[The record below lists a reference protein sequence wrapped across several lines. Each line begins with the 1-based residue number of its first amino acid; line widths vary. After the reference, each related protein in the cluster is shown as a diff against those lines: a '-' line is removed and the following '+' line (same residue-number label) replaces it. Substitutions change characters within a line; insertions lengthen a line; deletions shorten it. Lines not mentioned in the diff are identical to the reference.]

1 LGGERKMIENYTII
15 YASLFLVVLGISYGC
30 LGGKKEGILAT
41 ATLSSIATA
50 IISALGFSLYLAFC
64 DSAWTVNEYKS
75 NTEKIDSIKVKDGVL
90 TFYGPR
96 KLGEKKVI
104 KSKEKESK
112 AVIFDKQRITKKD
125 KFVGIDVSYD
135 LEERSRSEI
144 YLSESYYE
152 IWKAFNDNRKK

>member
-1 LGGERKMIENYTII
+1 M
-15 YASLFLVVLGISYGC
+15 
-30 LGGKKEGILAT
+30 
-41 ATLSSIATA
+41 
-50 IISALGFSLYLAFC
+50 
-64 DSAWTVNEYKS
+64 
-75 NTEKIDSIKVKDGVL
+75 

-135 LEERSRSEI
+135 LEERYRSEI
-144 YLSESYYE
+144 YLSESDYE